1 MKPQPGARVAGRKT
15 GPLALI
21 IDDEE
26 AICSSLA
33 GVLEDEGWRT
43 VSAASGRAGMVEYK
57 ANPPD
62 IVFLD
67 VWMPGIDGIETLQ
80 HLKEMQGDIPIV
92 VMSGHG
98 TIETA
103 VKATKLGAFDFLEK
117 PLSLDKILPMID
129 HARRLRERRAAAALA
144 QAPGEAGGLSG
155 AKRHDL
161 IGESPSLAQIQKQI
175 KMVAPRNAWVLITG
189 ENGTG
194 KEVVAM
200 SLHAQS
206 PRAGRPFIAVNC
218 AAIPEELIESELF
231 GHVKGAFT
239 GAVATQKGKFEL
251 ANTGT
256 LFLDE
261 IGDMSLRT
269 QAKILRV
276 LQEQQFERLGDDE
289 PIRVDVRVIAA
300 TNKDL
305 AAEIKAGTFRE
316 DLYYR
321 LNVVPFHLPP
331 LRERGGDAL
340 VLASH
345 FLAQVARELSEP
357 VKTFD
362 EPAQEAL
369 LAYAWPGNVR
379 ELRNLIERL
388 CIMTQE
394 EVIHLED
401 LPDALQDAHARTP
414 AGRAAAAQATLKEA
428 KSDFERTFILGKL
441 QENQW
446 NVSKTAEAIGI
457 ERSNLH
463 RKLRAYNIDPKRL
476 KE

>member
-1 MKPQPGARVAGRKT
+1 VYKDGMAIKPKKT

-26 AICSSLA
+26 AICQSLS

-43 VSAASGRAGMVEYK
+43 VSAHSGRQGMVEFK
-57 ANPPD
+57 VNPPD

-67 VWMPGIDGIETLQ
+67 VWMPGIDGIATLQ
-80 HLKEMQGDIPIV
+80 ALKEMRDDVPIV
-92 VMSGHG
+92 IMSGHG

-103 VKATKLGAFDFLEK
+103 VKTTKLGAFDFLEK
-117 PLSLDKILPMID
+117 PLSLDKILPMIE
-129 HARRLRERRAAAALA
+129 HAQTLRKRRLDAAPAVL
-144 QAPGEAGGLSG
+144 
-155 AKRHDL
+155 KRHEM
-161 IGESPSLAQIQKQI
+161 IGESPQIEAIRKQVR
-175 KMVAPRNAWVLITG
+175 MVAPRNAWALITG

-200 SLHAQS
+200 NIHALS
-206 PRAGRPFIAVNC
+206 SRAAKPFIAVNC

-239 GAVATQKGKFEL
+239 GAVANQRGKFEL
-251 ANTGT
+251 ADQGT

-261 IGDMSLRT
+261 IADMSLRT

-276 LQEQQFERLGDDE
+276 LQEQQFERLGDDAV
-289 PIRVDVRVIAA
+289 ISVDVRVIAA

-305 AAEIKAGTFRE
+305 PAEIKAGTFRE
-316 DLYYR
+316 DLFYR

-331 LRERGGDAL
+331 LRERGVDL
-340 VLASH
+340 QVLAEH
-345 FLAQVARELSEP
+345 FLRLMAVELKED
-357 VKTFD
+357 VKSFD
-362 EPAQEAL
+362 PEAMAAL
-369 LAYAWPGNVR
+369 KAHPWPGNVR

-388 CIMTQE
+388 CIMVPDTL
-394 EVIHLED
+394 IRLDD
-401 LPDALQDAHARTP
+401 LPEGISGGAKAKGLVGEARGAP
-414 AGRAAAAQATLKEA
+414 PATLKA
-428 KSDFERTFILGKL
+428 ARSDFERAFILAKL
-441 QENQW
+441 EENQW

-463 RKLRAYNIDPKRL
+463 RKLRAYQIDPKRL
-476 KE
+476 KDE

>member
-1 MKPQPGARVAGRKT
+1 MKDKPKKT

-21 IDDEE
+21 VDDEV
-26 AICSSLA
+26 AICTSLS
-33 GVLEDEGWRT
+33 GVLEDEGWRC
-43 VSAASGRAGMVEYK
+43 VSAHSGRQGMIEYK

-67 VWMPGIDGIETLQ
+67 VWMPGMDGIEVLQ
-80 HLKEMQGDIPIV
+80 SLKEMRDDIPV
-92 VMSGHG
+92 VIMSGHA

-117 PLSLDKILPMID
+117 PLSLDKILPMIAQ
-129 HARRLRERRAAAALA
+129 ARVMKERR
-144 QAPGEAGGLSG
+144 EKGGLPL
-155 AKRHDL
+155 KRHDL
-161 IGESPSLAQIQKQI
+161 IGDSPAMQQIKKQI
-175 KMVAPRNAWVLITG
+175 KVVAPRNAWVLITG

-200 SLHAQS
+200 NVHAS
-206 PRAGRPFIAVNC
+206 SSRAAKPFIALNC
-218 AAIPEELIESELF
+218 AAIPENLIESELF

-239 GAVATQKGKFEL
+239 GATGTQRGKFEL
-251 ANTGT
+251 AHEGT

-261 IGDMSLRT
+261 IGDMALKT

-276 LQEQQFERLGDDE
+276 LQERQLERLGDDE
-289 PIRVDVRVIAA
+289 TIAVDVRVIAA

-305 AAEIKAGTFRE
+305 AEGIRDGSFRE
-316 DLYYR
+316 DLFYR

-331 LRERGGDAL
+331 LRERAEDVCDL
-340 VLASH
+340 IRH
-345 FLAQVARELSEP
+345 FLAAMTVELKEP
-357 VKTFD
+357 EKSVS
-362 EPAQEAL
+362 PEAMEHL
-369 LAYAWPGNVR
+369 MAYSWPGNVR
-379 ELRNLIERL
+379 ELRNLVERL
-388 CIMTQE
+388 CIMVPG
-394 EVIHLED
+394 EVIQVED
-401 LPDALQDAHARTP
+401 LPEQLTSAAAREDS
-414 AGRAAAAQATLKEA
+414 RAANAAGMGASTLKEA
-428 KSDFERTFILGKL
+428 KSDFERAYILDKL
-441 QENQW
+441 QENAW

>member
-1 MKPQPGARVAGRKT
+1 MGTKSATKKT

-26 AICSSLA
+26 SICEALA
-33 GVLEDEGWRT
+33 GVLGDEGWRT
-43 VSAASGRAGMVEYK
+43 VTAHSGRQGMVEYK
-57 ANPPD
+57 VNPPD

-67 VWMPGIDGIETLQ
+67 VWMPGMDGIETLQ
-80 HLKEMQGDIPIV
+80 HLKEMRDGIPIV
-92 VMSGHG
+92 IMSGHG

-117 PLSLDKILPMID
+117 PLSLEKILPMIE
-129 HARRLRERRAAAALA
+129 HAQKLHKRRNED
-144 QAPGEAGGLSG
+144 PGSL
-155 AKRHDL
+155 KRHEM
-161 IGESPSLAQIQKQI
+161 IGESPAMQQIAKQVR
-175 KMVAPRNAWVLITG
+175 MVAPRNAWVLITG

-200 SLHAQS
+200 NLHALS
-206 PRAGRPFIAVNC
+206 SRADRPFVAVNC

-239 GAVATQKGKFEL
+239 GAVAAQRGKFEL
-251 ANTGT
+251 ADKGT

-276 LQEQQFERLGDDE
+276 LQEQQFERLGDDQT
-289 PIRVDVRVIAA
+289 IKVDVRVIAA

-305 AAEIKAGTFRE
+305 SAEIKAGAFRE
-316 DLYYR
+316 DLFYR
-321 LNVVPFHLPP
+321 LNVVPFHLSP
-331 LRERGGDAL
+331 LRERQEDIPAL
-340 VLASH
+340 AEH
-345 FLAQVARELSEP
+345 FLRHMANELKEAKREL
-357 VKTFD
+357 D
-362 EPAQEAL
+362 DQAMEAL
-369 LAYAWPGNVR
+369 KAYAWPGNVR

-388 CIMTQE
+388 CIMAPDP
-394 EVIHLED
+394 IIRFAD
-401 LPDALQDAHARTP
+401 LPEAMT
-414 AGRAAAAQATLKEA
+414 AGVAKGDLAASLAGQAATLKEA
-428 KSDFERTFILGKL
+428 KSDFERTFILDKL

>member
-1 MKPQPGARVAGRKT
+1 MANKSMHKKT

-26 AICSSLA
+26 AICEALA
-33 GVLEDEGWRT
+33 GVLSDEGWRA
-43 VSAASGRAGMVEYK
+43 VSASSGRQGMIEYK
-57 ANPPD
+57 VNPPD
-62 IVFLD
+62 LVFLD
-67 VWMPGIDGIETLQ
+67 VWMPGMDGIETLQ
-80 HLKEMQGDIPIV
+80 MLKDMREDVPIV

-103 VKATKLGAFDFLEK
+103 VRATKLGAFDFLEK
-117 PLSLDKILPMID
+117 PLSLDKILPMIE
-129 HARRLRERRAAAALA
+129 HAFEIRQRRLT
-144 QAPGEAGGLSG
+144 PGGAGP
-155 AKRHDL
+155 KRKNL
-161 IGESPSLAQIQKQI
+161 IGESTQVQQIVRQI

-200 SLHAQS
+200 NIHAAS
-206 PRAGRPFIAVNC
+206 SRAAKPFIAVNC
-218 AAIPEELIESELF
+218 AAIPESLIESELF

-239 GAVATQKGKFEL
+239 GAVSTQRGKFEL
-251 ANTGT
+251 AHQGT

-276 LQEQQFERLGDDE
+276 LQEQQFERLGADE
-289 PIRVDVRVIAA
+289 TLSVDVRVIAA

-305 AAEIKAGTFRE
+305 TAEIKVGNFRE

-321 LNVVPFHLPP
+321 LNVVPFHLAP
-331 LRERGGDAL
+331 LRERAGDIAI
-340 VLASH
+340 LADY
-345 FLAQVARELSEP
+345 FLSSMADELGEE
-357 VKTFD
+357 KKILD
-362 EPAQEAL
+362 EEAL
-369 LAYAWPGNVR
+369 ELIQTYPFPGNVR
-379 ELRNLIERL
+379 ELRNLVERL
-388 CIMTQE
+388 CIMVPGP
-394 EVIHLED
+394 VIGVLD
-401 LPDALQDAHARTP
+401 LPDSVLTEARRGEEERREVQ
-414 AGRAAAAQATLKEA
+414 AATLKEA
-428 KSDFERTFILGKL
+428 KSDFERTFILDKL

-476 KE
+476 KD

>member
-1 MKPQPGARVAGRKT
+1 MKASRKT

-26 AICSSLA
+26 AICEALG
-33 GVLEDEGWRT
+33 GVLEDEGWR
-43 VSAASGRAGMVEYK
+43 VAKAGSGRQGMIEFKVSD
-57 ANPPD
+57 PD
-62 IVFLD
+62 LVFLD
-67 VWMPGIDGIETLQ
+67 VWMPEMDGIETLQ
-80 HLKEMQGDIPIV
+80 HLKEMNADVPV
-92 VMSGHG
+92 VIMSGHG

-117 PLSLDKILPMID
+117 PLALEKILPLASQAKAM
-129 HARRLRERRAAAALA
+129 RSRRAGGDAT
-144 QAPGEAGGLSG
+144 QASR
-155 AKRHDL
+155 RHDL
-161 IGESPSLAQIQKQI
+161 IGDSPAMQQIQKQI
-175 KMVAPRNAWVLITG
+175 RVVAPRNAWILITG

-200 SLHAQS
+200 NIHSGS
-206 PRAGRPFIAVNC
+206 SRAAKPFIAVNC

-239 GAVATQKGKFEL
+239 GAIATQKGKFEL
-251 ANTGT
+251 AHQGT

-276 LQEQQFERLGDDE
+276 LQEQQFERLGDDQTVQ
-289 PIRVDVRVIAA
+289 VDVRVIAA

-305 AAEIKAGTFRE
+305 AAEIKAGNFRE

-331 LRERGGDAL
+331 LRERGQDVGILAKHFFRQMAL
-340 VLASH
+340 ELKENEKTLAD
-345 FLAQVARELSEP
+345 QARQILEGY
-357 VKTFD
+357 T
-362 EPAQEAL
+362 
-369 LAYAWPGNVR
+369 WPGNVR

-388 CIMTQE
+388 CIM
-394 EVIHLED
+394 VPSDIIGPVD
-401 LPDALQDAHARTP
+401 LPETILAGQMRSEDAK
-414 AGRAAAAQATLKEA
+414 AALASAAATLKEA
-428 KSDFERTFILGKL
+428 KSDFERTFILDKL

-463 RKLRAYNIDPKRL
+463 RKLRTYNIDPKRL

>member
-1 MKPQPGARVAGRKT
+1 MVKPVKKS

-26 AICSSLA
+26 AICDSLA
-33 GVLEDEGWRT
+33 GVLSDEGWRT
-43 VSAASGRAGMVEYK
+43 VDAQSGRQGMIEYK
-57 ANPPD
+57 AHPPD

-67 VWMPGIDGIETLQ
+67 VWMPGMDGIETLQ
-80 HLKEMQGDIPIV
+80 ALKDMRDDIPIV
-92 VMSGHG
+92 IMSGHA

-117 PLSLDKILPMID
+117 PLSLEKILPMID
-129 HARRLRERRAAAALA
+129 HAVQIRKRR
-144 QAPGEAGGLSG
+144 QSSTDLSL
-155 AKRHDL
+155 KRHDM
-161 IGESPSLAQIQKQI
+161 IGNSPAMQQVAKQI

-200 SLHAQS
+200 NVHAMS
-206 PRAGRPFIAVNC
+206 SRVSKPFIAVNC

-231 GHVKGAFT
+231 GHAKGAFT
-239 GAVATQKGKFEL
+239 GASGLQRGKFEL
-251 ANTGT
+251 AHTGT

-289 PIRVDVRVIAA
+289 TLQVDVRVIAA

-305 AAEIKAGTFRE
+305 AAEIKEGNFRE
-316 DLYYR
+316 DLFYR
-321 LNVVPFHLPP
+321 LNVVPFHLPA
-331 LRERGGDAL
+331 LRERGDDVLLLADHFFKVMAAELGEPEKSLDPQAAAAL
-340 VLASH
+340 
-345 FLAQVARELSEP
+345 
-357 VKTFD
+357 K
-362 EPAQEAL
+362 
-369 LAYAWPGNVR
+369 AYAWPGNVR
-379 ELRNLIERL
+379 ELRNLVERL
-388 CIMTQE
+388 CIM
-394 EVIHLED
+394 VVHPLIRLED
-401 LPDALQDAHARTP
+401 LPESIATGRPDAD
-414 AGRAAAAQATLKEA
+414 GKGSAAAALAAATLKEA
-428 KSDFERTFILGKL
+428 KSDFERAFILDKL

-463 RKLRAYNIDPKRL
+463 RKLRTYQIDPKRL